1 MKVQTVRKKKRESGK
16 EKEEK
21 KKIKRPD
28 VCNFGYDT
36 TPINL
41 KLAGDQY
48 EYH

>member
-1 MKVQTVRKKKRESGK
+1 MKVQTVRKKKRKWKGK
-16 EKEEK
+16 RRK

-36 TPINL
+36 TPINP
-41 KLAGDQY
+41 KLAGDHY